1 MPKRDE
7 IKVEVPLKVPPQN
20 LEAEQSVLGSLLL
33 DKDAIIKTA
42 DILSAEDFYSH
53 DHAIIFQAMLKLFS
67 QHKPIDVLTITDMLE
82 SQKKLKDIGGVSY
95 LTTLVNTVP
104 SAAHVVYYAEI
115 VHQKAMLRRLIS
127 AAANITQMGYNE
139 TENIDILLDKA
150 ESELFSVSQKF
161 SRQYFV
167 PIKSILTETF
177 DRIDDLHKNKGK
189 IRGIPSGFKDLDTIL
204 AGLQPSDLIIIAAR
218 PSMGKTSLA
227 LNIAQYVAVK
237 QKIPVAIFSL
247 EQSKEQLVDRLLC
260 GEAGVDAWKLRTGNL
275 SEADFPKIGYAMG
288 MLSEA
293 PLYIDDAPMLNV
305 MEIRTKSRRLQ
316 AEHGLG
322 LIVVDYLQLM
332 QGRSSGSDI
341 NRVQEISDI
350 SRGLKALA
358 RELDVPVIALS
369 QLSRAVEHR
378 PDKRPML
385 ADLRE
390 SGSIEQ
396 DADVVAFIYRDDYY
410 NQESEKKGIAEI
422 LVRKHRNGPIGQ
434 IELYFVAEQTRFRT
448 MEKKIAVDNSQTF

>member
-1 MPKRDE
+1 MVNRNE

-42 DILSAEDFYSH
+42 DILTSDDFYRG

-67 QHKPIDVLTITDMLE
+67 QHRPIDVLTVTDILE
-82 SQKKLKDIGGVSY
+82 SQKKLQDIGGASY
-95 LTTLVNTVP
+95 LTTLVNSVP
-104 SAAHVVYYAEI
+104 SAAHLVHYADI

-127 AAANITQMGYNE
+127 AASNITQMGYNE

-189 IRGIPSGFKDLDTIL
+189 LRGVPTGFKDLDAIL

-218 PSMGKTSLA
+218 PSIGKTSLA
-227 LNIAQYVAVK
+227 LNIAQHVAVK
-237 QKIPVAIFSL
+237 EKIAVAIFSL

-260 GEAGVDAWKLRTGNL
+260 GEAGIDAWKLRTGNL
-275 SEADFPKIGYAMG
+275 SESDFPKIGYAMG

-293 PLYIDDAPMLNV
+293 PLYIDDTPMLNV

-322 LIVVDYLQLM
+322 LVVVDYLQLM

-448 MEKKIAVDNSQTF
+448 MEKKIAVDNSQNF